1 MARFLHRDRQKTI
14 KKTRY
19 TMKQIYYVIQ
29 TLLRGKGSVL
39 FKIVSLGLGLAMS
52 ILLFARV
59 AYEQSYDTCFRDYD
73 RLYQVWSQ
81 FIMNG
86 EKNEAQNMNMGP
98 LAGAI
103 LENFPKEVESATC
116 TNRYLAS
123 RLLYYGNTRFNESK
137 LCADSLFFQTM
148 GIEVLSGNPVQDL
161 QQPNV
166 IYLSKSLAQRMFGG
180 EDPIG
185 KVISYNHERD
195 LTVRGTYADLPDNTT
210 VNAEA
215 VISLPPAWAAQQ
227 MNYSWDGGD
236 SYFQYVRLRQDVDVE
251 ALNARM
257 EKMAEKYLP
266 ARDSWS
272 YTAYIQPLRD
282 TFRQQDDVR
291 RMFTI
296 MLTLGLSILF
306 ITALNYALISI
317 SSLSRRAKM
326 VGVHKCSGASGGGI
340 FGMFMLET
348 LMVVVLALVVMF
360 LLLWGFRDFVE
371 DTAATKLTNLF
382 AGSRLWVP
390 AATIAL
396 LLLVGGVLPGRLFA
410 RIPVTQVF
418 RRYTEGKKG
427 WKRPLLFVQFAGV
440 AFICGLM
447 CMVMM
452 QYHFVMSKD
461 MGFSTERIVG
471 TSLPFKTAK
480 ECDNAYNFFRSLPYV
495 EDLSSAYGNPLE
507 GYSGCFITGENG
519 ESLFSARFDACMS
532 NYYDLMGMKLK
543 EGRLPRDNS
552 EVVVNE
558 TFVNLMKWGND
569 AVGRTVHTMGETST
583 VTGVLKDFQINGF
596 YAGPMPYISFPT
608 KQFNNDLHFLLKEPF
623 AENMQRLTKDA
634 AEAFPDKNID
644 FTSME
649 EGMNRMYN
657 PVRVFR
663 NATVVAGVVMF
674 FIMLMGLLGYTA
686 DEVQRRSKEI
696 AIRKVNGAEASSI
709 LSLLGRDVLWVAGPA
724 VLVGVAASWYVNS
737 LWMEMFSAQASMSAV
752 AYVLIG
758 LIVLAV
764 IMACVLWKSWR
775 IANENPVLSI
785 KSE

>member
-1 MARFLHRDRQKTI
+1 
-14 KKTRY
+14 
-19 TMKQIYYVIQ
+19 
-29 TLLRGKGSVL
+29 
-39 FKIVSLGLGLAMS
+39 MS

-73 RLYQVWSQ
+73 RIYQVWSQ
-81 FIMNG
+81 FVMNG
-86 EKNEAQNMNMGP
+86 EKLEPQTMNMGP

-103 LENFPKEVESATC
+103 LESFPKEVEAATC
-116 TNRYLAS
+116 TCRYLAS
-123 RLLYYGNTRFNESK
+123 WPLYYGNHRFNESK
-137 LCADSLFFQTM
+137 ICADSLFFQTM

-166 IYLSKSLAQRMFGG
+166 IYLSKSLAERMFGG
-180 EDPIG
+180 EEPIG
-185 KVISYNHERD
+185 KVVSYNHERD
-195 LTVRGTYADLPDNTT
+195 LTVRGTFADLPDNTT
-210 VNAEA
+210 VGADA
-215 VISLPPAWAAQQ
+215 VVSLPPAWAAMQA
-227 MNYSWDGGD
+227 NYSWNGGD
-236 SYFQYVRLRQDVDVE
+236 SYCQYVRLRPGVDVDD
-251 ALNARM
+251 LNTRM

-266 ARDSWS
+266 ERDSWS
-272 YTAYIQPLRD
+272 YSAWVKPLRD

-348 LMVVVLALVVMF
+348 LMVVALALGVMF
-360 LLLWGFRDFVE
+360 LLLWSFRDFVE

-382 AGSRLWVP
+382 EGSRLWVP
-390 AATIAL
+390 AATVGV

-471 TSLPFKTAK
+471 TYLPFKTAR

-495 EDLSSAYGNPLE
+495 EDLSAAYGNPLE

-558 TFVNLMKWGND
+558 TFVNLMKWGKD
-569 AVGRTVHTMGETST
+569 AVGHTVHTMGETST

-596 YAGPMPYISFPT
+596 YAEPMPYIGFMSR
-608 KQFNNDLHFLLKEPF
+608 QFNNDLHFLLQEPF
-623 AENMQRLTKDA
+623 AENLQRLTKDA
-634 AEAFPDKNID
+634 AEAFPDKTID

-663 NATVVAGVVMF
+663 NATAVAGVVMF

-709 LSLLGRDVLWVAGPA
+709 LRLLGRDVLYVAVPA
-724 VLVGVAASWYVNS
+724 VVIGIAASWYVNS
-737 LWMEMFSAQASMSAV
+737 LWMDMFSAQASMSAAV
-752 AYVLIG
+752 YVLIG
-758 LIVLAV
+758 VAVLAV
-764 IMACVLWKSWR
+764 ITGCVLWKSWR

>member
-1 MARFLHRDRQKTI
+1 MRQI
-14 KKTRY
+14 H
-19 TMKQIYYVIQ
+19 YVIQ
-29 TLLRGKGSVL
+29 TLLRGRGSIP
-39 FKIVSLGLGLAMS
+39 FKVISLGLGLAMS

-73 RLYQVWSQ
+73 RLYQVWSM
-81 FIMNG
+81 FILDN
-86 EKNEAQNMNMGP
+86 EKNEPQTMNMGP

-103 LENFPKEVESATC
+103 LESFPKEVEGATC
-116 TNRYLAS
+116 TCRYLAS
-123 RLLYYGNTRFNESK
+123 WPLYYGDHRFDERK

-166 IYLSKSLAQRMFGG
+166 IYLSKSLAERMFGG
-180 EDPIG
+180 EEPIG

-195 LTVRGTYADLPDNTT
+195 LTVRGTFADLPDNTT
-210 VNAEA
+210 VGADA
-215 VISLPPAWAAQQ
+215 VISLPPAWAATQA
-227 MNYSWDGGD
+227 NYSWEGGD
-236 SYFQYVRLRQDVDVE
+236 SYYQYVRLRPGVDVE

-257 EKMAEKYLP
+257 EKMTEKYLP

-272 YTAYIQPLRD
+272 YSAWVQPLRD

-348 LMVVVLALVVMF
+348 LMVVALALGVMF
-360 LLLWGFRDFVE
+360 LLLWSFRDFVE

-382 AGSRLWVP
+382 EGSRLWVP
-390 AATIAL
+390 AATVGV

-471 TSLPFKTAK
+471 TYLPFKTAK

-495 EDLSSAYGNPLE
+495 EDLSAAYGNPLE
-507 GYSGCFITGENG
+507 GYSGCFING
-519 ESLFSARFDACMS
+519 EDGNTLFSARFDACMA
-532 NYYDLMGMKLK
+532 NYYDLMGIRLK

-558 TFVNLMKWGND
+558 TFVGLMKWGKD
-569 AVGRTVHTMGETST
+569 AVGRTVHTMGETVT

-596 YAGPMPYISFPT
+596 YAEPMPYIGFT
-608 KQFNNDLHFLLKEPF
+608 TRQFNNDLHFLLKEPF
-623 AENMQRLTKDA
+623 AENLQRLTKAA
-634 AEAFPDKNID
+634 AEAFPDKTID
-644 FTSME
+644 FTSMDE
-649 EGMNRMYN
+649 AMQTMYN

-663 NATVVAGVVMF
+663 NATAVAGVVMF

-709 LSLLGRDVLWVAGPA
+709 LRLLGRDVLYVAVPA
-724 VLVGVAASWYVNS
+724 VVIGVAASWYVNS
-737 LWMEMFSAQASMSAV
+737 LWMDMFSAQASMSAAV
-752 AYVLIG
+752 YVLIG
-758 LIVLAV
+758 VAVLAV
-764 IMACVLWKSWR
+764 ITGCVLWKSWR

>member
-1 MARFLHRDRQKTI
+1 MRQI
-14 KKTRY
+14 H
-19 TMKQIYYVIQ
+19 YVIQ
-29 TLLRGKGSVL
+29 TLLRGRGSIP
-39 FKIVSLGLGLAMS
+39 FKVISLGLGLAMS

-73 RLYQVWSQ
+73 RLYQVWSM
-81 FIMNG
+81 FILDN
-86 EKNEAQNMNMGP
+86 EKNEPQTMNMGP

-103 LENFPKEVESATC
+103 LESFPKEVEGATC
-116 TNRYLAS
+116 TCRYLAS
-123 RLLYYGNTRFNESK
+123 WPLYYGDHRFNESK
-137 LCADSLFFQTM
+137 ICADSLFFQTM

-166 IYLSKSLAQRMFGG
+166 IYLSKSLAERMFGG
-180 EDPIG
+180 EEPIG

-195 LTVRGTYADLPDNTT
+195 LTVRGTFADLPDNTT
-210 VNAEA
+210 VGADA
-215 VISLPPAWAAQQ
+215 VISLPPAWAATQA
-227 MNYSWDGGD
+227 NYSWEGGD
-236 SYFQYVRLRQDVDVE
+236 SYYQYVRLRPGVDVE

-257 EKMAEKYLP
+257 EKMTEKYLP

-272 YTAYIQPLRD
+272 YSAWVQPLRD

-348 LMVVVLALVVMF
+348 LMVVALALGVMF
-360 LLLWGFRDFVE
+360 LLLWSFRDFVE

-382 AGSRLWVP
+382 EGSRLWVP
-390 AATIAL
+390 AATVGV

-471 TSLPFKTAK
+471 TYLPFKTAK

-495 EDLSSAYGNPLE
+495 EDLSAAYGNPLE
-507 GYSGCFITGENG
+507 GYSGCFING
-519 ESLFSARFDACMS
+519 EDGNTLFSARFDACMA
-532 NYYDLMGMKLK
+532 NYYDLMGIRLK

-558 TFVNLMKWGND
+558 TFVGLMKWGKD
-569 AVGRTVHTMGETST
+569 AVGRTVHTMGETVT

-596 YAGPMPYISFPT
+596 YAGPMPYIGFT
-608 KQFNNDLHFLLKEPF
+608 TRQFNNGLHFLLKEPF
-623 AENMQRLTKDA
+623 AENLQRLTKDA
-634 AEAFPDKNID
+634 AEAFPDKTID

-649 EGMNRMYN
+649 EGMNMLYN

-663 NATVVAGVVMF
+663 NATAVAGVVMF

-696 AIRKVNGAEASSI
+696 AIRKVNGAEASAI
-709 LSLLGRDVLWVAGPA
+709 LRLLGRDVLYVAGPA
-724 VLVGVAASWYVNS
+724 VAIGVVASWYVNT
-737 LWMEMFSAQASMSAV
+737 LWMDMFTAQASMSAAV
-752 AYVLIG
+752 YVLIG
-758 LIVLAV
+758 VAVLAV
-764 IMACVLWKSWR
+764 IIGCVLWKSWR
-775 IANENPVLSI
+775 IAGENPVLSL

>member
-1 MARFLHRDRQKTI
+1 MRQI
-14 KKTRY
+14 H
-19 TMKQIYYVIQ
+19 YVIQ
-29 TLLRGKGSVL
+29 TLLRGKGSIP
-39 FKIVSLGLGLAMS
+39 FKVISLGLGLAMS

-73 RLYQVWSQ
+73 RLYQVWSM
-81 FIMNG
+81 FILDN
-86 EKNEAQNMNMGP
+86 EKNEPQTMNMGP

-103 LENFPKEVESATC
+103 LESFPKEVEGATC
-116 TNRYLAS
+116 TCRYLAS
-123 RLLYYGNTRFNESK
+123 WPLYYGNHRFDERK

-166 IYLSKSLAQRMFGG
+166 IYLSKSLAERMFGG
-180 EDPIG
+180 EEPVG

-195 LTVRGTYADLPDNTT
+195 LTVRGTFADLPDNTT
-210 VNAEA
+210 VGADA
-215 VISLPPAWAAQQ
+215 VISLPPAWAATQA
-227 MNYSWDGGD
+227 NYSWEGGD
-236 SYFQYVRLRQDVDVE
+236 SYYQYVRLRPGVDVE

-272 YTAYIQPLRD
+272 YTAYVQPLRD

-348 LMVVVLALVVMF
+348 LMVVALALGVMF
-360 LLLWGFRDFVE
+360 LLLWSFRDFVE

-382 AGSRLWVP
+382 EGNRLWVP
-390 AATIAL
+390 AATAGV

-461 MGFSTERIVG
+461 MGFSTERIAG
-471 TSLPFKTAK
+471 TYLPFKTAR

-495 EDLSSAYGNPLE
+495 EDLSAAYGNPLE
-507 GYSGCFITGENG
+507 GYSGCFING
-519 ESLFSARFDACMS
+519 EDGNTLFSARFDACMA
-532 NYYDLMGMKLK
+532 NYYDLMGIRLK

-558 TFVNLMKWGND
+558 TFVGLMKWGKD
-569 AVGRTVHTMGETST
+569 AVGRTVHTMGETVT

-596 YAGPMPYISFPT
+596 YAEPMPYIGFT
-608 KQFNNDLHFLLKEPF
+608 TRQFNNGLHFLLKEPF
-623 AENMQRLTKDA
+623 AENLQRLTKDA
-634 AEAFPDKNID
+634 AEAFPDKTID
-644 FTSME
+644 FTSMDE
-649 EGMNRMYN
+649 AMQTMYN

-663 NATVVAGVVMF
+663 NATAVAGVVMF

-696 AIRKVNGAEASSI
+696 AIRKVNGAEASAI
-709 LSLLGRDVLWVAGPA
+709 LRLLGRDVLYVAVPA
-724 VLVGVAASWYVNS
+724 VVIGVMASWYVNS
-737 LWMEMFSAQASMSAV
+737 LWMDMFSAQASMSAAV
-752 AYVLIG
+752 YVLIG
-758 LIVLAV
+758 LAVLAV
-764 IMACVLWKSWR
+764 IAGCVLWKSWR
-775 IANENPVLSI
+775 IANENPVLGI

>member
-1 MARFLHRDRQKTI
+1 
-14 KKTRY
+14 
-19 TMKQIYYVIQ
+19 
-29 TLLRGKGSVL
+29 
-39 FKIVSLGLGLAMS
+39 
-52 ILLFARV
+52 
-59 AYEQSYDTCFRDYD
+59 
-73 RLYQVWSQ
+73 
-81 FIMNG
+81 
-86 EKNEAQNMNMGP
+86 
-98 LAGAI
+98 
-103 LENFPKEVESATC
+103 
-116 TNRYLAS
+116 
-123 RLLYYGNTRFNESK
+123 
-137 LCADSLFFQTM
+137 M

-161 QQPNV
+161 QQPNI
-166 IYLSKSLAQRMFGG
+166 IYLSKSLAERMFGG
-180 EDPIG
+180 EEPIG
-185 KVISYNHERD
+185 KVVSYNHERD
-195 LTVRGTYADLPDNTT
+195 LTVRGTFADLPDNTT
-210 VNAEA
+210 VGADA
-215 VISLPPAWAAQQ
+215 VISLPPAWAAKQ

-236 SYFQYVRLRQDVDVE
+236 SYCQYVRLRPGVDVE

-257 EKMAEKYLP
+257 EKMTEKYLP

-272 YTAYIQPLRD
+272 YSAWVQPLRD

-348 LMVVVLALVVMF
+348 LMVVALALGVMF
-360 LLLWGFRDFVE
+360 LLLWSFRDFVE

-382 AGSRLWVP
+382 EGSRLWVP
-390 AATIAL
+390 AATAGV

-461 MGFSTERIVG
+461 MGFSTERIAG
-471 TSLPFKTAK
+471 TYLPFKTAR

-495 EDLSSAYGNPLE
+495 EDLSAAYGNPLE

-519 ESLFSARFDACMS
+519 ESLFSARFDACMP

-543 EGRLPRDNS
+543 EGRLPRDSS

-558 TFVNLMKWGND
+558 TFVSLMKWGKD

-596 YAGPMPYISFPT
+596 YAGPMPYIGFKT
-608 KQFNNDLHFLLKEPF
+608 RQFNNGLHFLLKEPF
-623 AENMQRLTKDA
+623 AENLQRLTKDA
-634 AEAFPDKNID
+634 AEAFPDKTID

-649 EGMNRMYN
+649 EGMNMLYN

-663 NATVVAGVVMF
+663 NATAVAGVVMF

-696 AIRKVNGAEASSI
+696 AIRKVNGAEASDI
-709 LSLLGRDVLWVAGPA
+709 LRLLGRDVLYVAVPA
-724 VLVGVAASWYVNS
+724 VVIGVVASWYVNS
-737 LWMEMFSAQASMSAV
+737 LWMDMFSAQASMSV
-752 AYVLIG
+752 FEYVLIG
-758 LIVLAV
+758 LAVLAV
-764 IMACVLWKSWR
+764 IAGCVLWKSWR

>member
-1 MARFLHRDRQKTI
+1 MRQI
-14 KKTRY
+14 H
-19 TMKQIYYVIQ
+19 YVIQ
-29 TLLRGKGSVL
+29 TLLRGKGSIP
-39 FKIVSLGLGLAMS
+39 FKVISLGLGLAMS

-59 AYEQSYDTCFRDYD
+59 AYEQSYDTCFRDYG
-73 RLYQVWSQ
+73 RIYQVWSQ
-81 FIMNG
+81 FVMNG
-86 EKNEAQNMNMGP
+86 EALEPQTMNMGP

-103 LENFPKEVESATC
+103 LESFPKEVEMATC

-123 RLLYYGNTRFNESK
+123 WPLYYGNHRFNESK
-137 LCADSLFFQTM
+137 ICADSLFFQTM

-166 IYLSKSLAQRMFGG
+166 VYLSKSLAERMFGG
-180 EDPIG
+180 EEPIG

-195 LTVRGTYADLPDNTT
+195 LTVRGTFADLPDNTT
-210 VNAEA
+210 VGADA
-215 VISLPPAWAAQQ
+215 VISLPPAWAAKQ

-236 SYFQYVRLRQDVDVE
+236 SYCQYVRLRPGVDVDD
-251 ALNARM
+251 LNTRM
-257 EKMAEKYLP
+257 KKMAEEYLP
-266 ARDSWS
+266 ERDSWS
-272 YTAYIQPLRD
+272 YSAWVKPLRD

-326 VGVHKCSGASGGGI
+326 VGVHKCSGASGEGI

-348 LMVVVLALVVMF
+348 LIVVALALGVMF

-382 AGSRLWVP
+382 EGSRLWVP
-390 AATIAL
+390 AATVGV

-461 MGFSTERIVG
+461 MGFNTKRIAVTYLTFEKAER
-471 TSLPFKTAK
+471 
-480 ECDNAYNFFRSLPYV
+480 ENAYNFFRSLPYV
-495 EDLSSAYGNPLE
+495 EDLSAAYGNPLE
-507 GYSGCFITGENG
+507 GYSGCFINGENG

-543 EGRLPRDNS
+543 EGRLPRDSS

-558 TFVNLMKWGND
+558 TFVSLMKWGKD

-596 YAGPMPYISFPT
+596 YAESMPYIGFKT
-608 KQFNNDLHFLLKEPF
+608 RQFNNTLHFLLKEPF
-623 AENMQRLTKDA
+623 AENLQRLTKA
-634 AEAFPDKNID
+634 ASEAFPDKTID

-649 EGMNRMYN
+649 EGMNMLYN

-663 NATVVAGVVMF
+663 NATAVAGVVMF

-696 AIRKVNGAEASSI
+696 AIRKVNGAEASDI
-709 LSLLGRDVLWVAGPA
+709 LRLLGRDVLYVAVPA
-724 VLVGVAASWYVNS
+724 VVIGVAASWYVNT
-737 LWMEMFSAQASMSAV
+737 LWMDMFTAQASMSAV
-752 AYVLIG
+752 VYVLIG
-758 LIVLAV
+758 VAVLAV
-764 IMACVLWKSWR
+764 ITGCVLWKSWR